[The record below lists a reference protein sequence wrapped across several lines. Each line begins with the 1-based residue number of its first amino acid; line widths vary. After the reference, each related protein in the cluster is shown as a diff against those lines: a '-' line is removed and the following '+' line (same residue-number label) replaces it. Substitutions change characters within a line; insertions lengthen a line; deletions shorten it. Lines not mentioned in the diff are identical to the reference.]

1 MGDYLAG
8 VAVSVVKFL
17 SHLHYF
23 SYNVESTRCAL
34 RDEKTETEQS
44 GKSSIIFLSFINIF
58 SLVFTFAFEFT
69 DFFRKVTEVSRIHVY
84 CLILFISLSSLAF
97 LNFTILKRE
106 ISCFYSIIIII
117 NMQRLKRRER

>member
-44 GKSSIIFLSFINIF
+44 GKSSIIFLSLTWNNSPGI
-58 SLVFTFAFEFT
+58 VKC
-69 DFFRKVTEVSRIHVY
+69 R
-84 CLILFISLSSLAF
+84 
-97 LNFTILKRE
+97 
-106 ISCFYSIIIII
+106 SCEDSKIP
-117 NMQRLKRRER
+117 L